1 MKGALLTLGFVAASA
16 APITAQQVTLGAGYA
31 LADYQEQAAF
41 LRFRGSGPTAT
52 LSVERGRL
60 ALRVDASHLDLDA
73 SDDSA
78 TPLEPFKVDQ
88 FSIRLGVRAVSLV
101 GFEAGFFRRSTAP
114 SRAAQSYSA
123 ATLGVRA
130 AYPLAPGADVAL
142 RTAYVAGTDFS
153 GGGSAPFGI
162 ELGLSA
168 AYGPGSG
175 RYRLTGDYEFQ
186 RIDRRTDQNG
196 TRLSVPIQ
204 SSVARLG
211 VSVRF

>member
-1 MKGALLTLGFVAASA
+1 VRAALLVLGLGAAVT
-16 APITAQQVTLGAGYA
+16 PLRAQQVTIGAGYA

-41 LRFRGSGPTAT
+41 LHFRGGGPTAM
-52 LSVERGRL
+52 VVAERGRL
-60 ALRVDASHLDLDA
+60 ALRVDALHLDLDPP
-73 SDDSA
+73 DDSPS
-78 TPLEPFKVDQ
+78 PLEAFKVDQ
-88 FSIRLGVRAVSLV
+88 ISIRMGVRAMSLVSL
-101 GFEAGFFRRSTAP
+101 EAGYFRRSTAP

-123 ATLGVRA
+123 GTLGIRA
-130 AYPLAPGADVAL
+130 AYPLAPGADVAV
-142 RTAYVAGTDFS
+142 RSAYVAGTHFS

-175 RYRLTGDYEFQ
+175 QYRVTGDYEFQ
-186 RIDRRTDQNG
+186 RIDRRTEQNG

-211 VSVRF
+211 LSVRF

>member
-1 MKGALLTLGFVAASA
+1 VRLAAVIWLALAA
-16 APITAQQVTLGAGYA
+16 APLSAQQVTLGAGFA
-31 LADYQEQAAF
+31 LSDYREQADF
-41 LRFRGSGPTAT
+41 LHFRGSGPTAQ

-60 ALRVDASHLDLDA
+60 ALRADAWHLSMDPTGEAAAALESFTVD
-73 SDDSA
+73 
-78 TPLEPFKVDQ
+78 EFNV
-88 FSIRLGVRAVSLV
+88 RLGVRTVSVLAV
-101 GFEAGFFRRSTAP
+101 EAGYLRRSIAP

-123 ATLGVRA
+123 ATFGLRA
-130 AYPLAPGADVAL
+130 AYPLAPGAEVSA
-142 RTAYVAGTDFS
+142 RTSYVAGTDFT

-168 AYGPGSG
+168 GYGPGSG
-175 RYRLTGDYEFQ
+175 RFRVTGDYEFQ

-211 VSVRF
+211 VAVRF

>member
-1 MKGALLTLGFVAASA
+1 MRLAALIGFALAA
-16 APITAQQVTLGAGYA
+16 APLSAQQVTLGAGYA
-31 LADYQEQAAF
+31 SSDYREQADF
-41 LRFRGSGPTAT
+41 LHFRGTGPAALLT
-52 LSVERGRL
+52 VEHGRF
-60 ALRVDASHLDLDA
+60 ALRADAWHLRMDPTGEAAAGLESFTVD
-73 SDDSA
+73 
-78 TPLEPFKVDQ
+78 EINV
-88 FSIRLGVRAVSLV
+88 RLGVRVVSVLAL
-101 GFEAGFFRRSTAP
+101 EAGYLRRSAAP

-123 ATLGVRA
+123 ATVGLRA
-130 AYPLAPGADVAL
+130 AYPLAPGAEVAV
-142 RTAYVAGTDFS
+142 RTSYVAGTDFT

-175 RYRLTGDYEFQ
+175 RFRVTGDYQFQ

-211 VSVRF
+211 LAVRF